1 MGDGIARYAR
11 KGRDEQPKNAARQSA
26 RIGEMGT
33 TSNHEAEKC
42 VKEQRRRNEESTEP
56 FDKRGA

>member
-33 TSNHEAEKC
+33 TSNHEAEKYAR
-42 VKEQRRRNEESTEP
+42 KGRDERQ
-56 FDKRGA
+56 